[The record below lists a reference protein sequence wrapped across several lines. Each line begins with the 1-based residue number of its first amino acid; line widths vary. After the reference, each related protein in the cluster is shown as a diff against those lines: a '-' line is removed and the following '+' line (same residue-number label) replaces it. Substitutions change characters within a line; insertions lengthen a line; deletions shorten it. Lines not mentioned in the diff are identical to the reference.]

1 MTDSIFKG
9 GRGQKAPYIST
20 HLRVPEKI
28 KTSLQ
33 KIIDVYKRA
42 YQLNADDLIL
52 RLEASLVEYANNF
65 SPQYNSLVD
74 SKSFVPFE
82 KYRMVL
88 YALDKA
94 TQDLKC
100 MEACNKQ
107 AESDIAIAVSL
118 LEDACTLKS
127 NAGGAIKKEIRK
139 AIEALD

>member
-28 KTSLQ
+28 KASLQ

-65 SPQYNSLVD
+65 SPQYTSLENS
-74 SKSFVPFE
+74 KIFVPLE
-82 KYRMVL
+82 KYQA
-88 YALDKA
+88 ALKA
-94 TQDLKC
+94 
-100 MEACNKQ
+100 
-107 AESDIAIAVSL
+107 
-118 LEDACTLKS
+118 LEDANHELAFLDSLKEEVEDNEKKAKEILDNALKLGS
-127 NAGGAIKKEIRK
+127 NVGGQIKKEIRK

>member
-28 KTSLQ
+28 KASLQ

-65 SPQYNSLVD
+65 SPQYTSLENS
-74 SKSFVPFE
+74 KIFVPLE
-82 KYRMVL
+82 KYQA
-88 YALDKA
+88 ALKA
-94 TQDLKC
+94 
-100 MEACNKQ
+100 
-107 AESDIAIAVSL
+107 
-118 LEDACTLKS
+118 LEDANHELAFLDSLKEEVED
-127 NAGGAIKKEIRK
+127 NEKKAKRF
-139 AIEALD
+139 